1 MTPLRSRHLLLLIGT
16 VIAALI
22 AWPRER
28 ADSQE
33 APTFDAASVE
43 FFTTKVKPL
52 LEARC
57 FECHGPEVKKLK
69 GGLSLASRAVI
80 LRGGDSGA
88 AIVPG
93 KPAESLLVKAI
104 NYVDFEMP
112 PKSRLPEG
120 EVAIL
125 TEWVKRGAP
134 WSTVKD
140 DPASNLKPD
149 AFPLAERK
157 AKHWA
162 WKPIKHYDPPNVAA
176 SLRDVDSMSD
186 IDKFVVAKLKEH
198 GLSPAASADRRI
210 LLRRVYFALIGLPPT
225 PAEAEEFLA
234 DKAPTRDALTRVVD
248 RLLDSPHFGERWAR
262 HWLDLARYAETLG
275 HEFDYPLAHA
285 HQYRDYVI
293 RALNADVPYDRFVVE
308 HVAGDLLKVDDSL
321 RESNVRSRSDR
332 STWAARLHPTD
343 KYNESL
349 LATGFWFLGEDK
361 HAPVDAKAEQ
371 AARIDNQLDVFTKT
385 FLGLTVAC
393 ARCHD
398 HKFDA
403 ISTQD
408 YYALTGFLQS
418 SRRQTAYLDP
428 HGKIDAA
435 VAELRQMRG
444 DQTTAS
450 KIAKVRDVPANTVLF
465 EDFTSTTFVDLQH
478 PSAESR
484 EPRAEGRHPFPSG
497 KTEKDH
503 GRRLTANGSR
513 PDESPATRNP
523 QPATWFATGWAFDEG
538 PNRYGVVHS
547 GELHPRLRGVLRSPT
562 FTITHPQILYRLAGQ
577 NARVRL
583 VLDGYQMMDFSG
595 LLFGGTTFE
604 VKTDGKWVWHRQG
617 GDLQNHI
624 GRRAYIELIDD
635 SDGWIACESI
645 WFTNGG
651 PEPMVLPDE
660 AAPLGDK
667 PAETQIA
674 IPDPMRAIAICD
686 GNAVNEHVFI
696 RGSHKNLG
704 PEVRRR
710 NLEAFDGIDQPIAD
724 RELGSGRLQLALRL
738 IDAKSN
744 PFVPRVAV
752 NRVWHHLFGRGL
764 VESVDNF
771 GVLGKAPTHPELL
784 DHLAETFVA
793 DGWSL
798 KRLIR
803 RIVLTNTWQMTSV
816 SDSRNEELDPQNLWL
831 HRAPIQRLEGEAI
844 RDSMLLIAG
853 RLNRQTLG
861 PSVPVHLTPFM
872 QGRGR
877 PGNSGP
883 LDGDGR
889 RSLYT
894 SINRNFLS
902 PMMLAFDTP
911 IPFTT
916 IGRRNVSNVPA
927 QALILMN
934 DPFVLDM
941 SKRWAERSLK
951 DNPDLTPE
959 QRTERLYLE
968 AFTRSPTSAEQADA
982 LAFLQEQ
989 AKSQNLSADAWPKH
1003 VQPWTD
1009 LCHVLF
1015 NVKEFVFVK

>member
-1 MTPLRSRHLLLLIGT
+1 MTERVSRRLLLLIG
-16 VIAALI
+16 VSVASII
-22 AWPRER
+22 AWSRER
-28 ADSQE
+28 ADSQDS
-33 APTFDAASVE
+33 PMFDAASVE

-57 FECHGPEVKKLK
+57 FECHGPDSKKPN
-69 GGLSLASRAVI
+69 GGLSLASRATM

-125 TEWVKRGAP
+125 TEWVKHGAP
-134 WSTVKD
+134 WSKD
-140 DPASNLKPD
+140 DTPIKEAKPEL
-149 AFPLAERK
+149 FPLAERK
-157 AKHWA
+157 ASHWC
-162 WKPIKHYDPPNVAA
+162 WKPIGHFNPPPVAA
-176 SLRDVDSMSD
+176 SFHDADSATD
-186 IDKFVVAKLKEH
+186 IDRFILAKLKEK
-198 GLSPAASADRRI
+198 GLSPAAPADRRT

-225 PAEAEEFLA
+225 PAEADEFLN
-234 DKAPTRDALTRVVD
+234 DPAPTRDALARVVD

-262 HWLDLARYAETLG
+262 HWLDLVRYAETLG
-275 HEFDYPLAHA
+275 HEFDYPLHHA
-285 HQYRDYVI
+285 YQYRDYVI

-308 HVAGDLLKVDDSL
+308 HVAGDLLEDTETRRHGEGEKNANQPPSSL
-321 RESNVRSRSDR
+321 PVSQSPRLPGSFS
-332 STWAARLHPTD
+332 ARLHPAD
-343 KYNESL
+343 KFNESL

-361 HAPVDAKAEQ
+361 HAPVDVKGEQ
-371 AARIDNQLDVFTKT
+371 AARIDNQLDVFSKA
-385 FLGLTVAC
+385 FLAMTVAC

-403 ISTQD
+403 LTTRD
-408 YYALTGFLQS
+408 YYALSGFLQS

-435 VAELRQMRG
+435 VAELKRSQPKPTSPPEAVAARE
-444 DQTTAS
+444 
-450 KIAKVRDVPANTVLF
+450 VPNGTVLF
-465 EDFTSTTFVDLQH
+465 EDFTSTRFVDLQH
-478 PSAESR
+478 PR
-484 EPRAEGRHPFPSG
+484 I
-497 KTEKDH
+497 
-503 GRRLTANGSR
+503 ANSELGTQNSEL
-513 PDESPATRNP
+513 P
-523 QPATWFATGWAFDEG
+523 WFATGWAFGDG
-538 PNRYGVVHS
+538 SNSNGVAHS

-583 VLDGYQMMDFSG
+583 IIDGYQMMDFSG

-617 GDLQNHI
+617 GDLQNYL

-651 PEPMVLPDE
+651 REPAVSKDEVEPLKSISAEATKIEIPEPMRSL
-660 AAPLGDK
+660 
-667 PAETQIA
+667 
-674 IPDPMRAIAICD
+674 AICD
-686 GNAVNEHVFI
+686 GNAIDEQVFI

-704 PEVRRR
+704 SVVARRD
-710 NLEAFDGIDQPIAD
+710 LEALGGTEDKPLTPQ
-724 RELGSGRLQLALRL
+724 EGSGRLRLALRMV
-738 IDAKSN
+738 DPKTN

-752 NRVWHHLFGRGL
+752 NRVWHHLFGRGI
-764 VESVDNF
+764 VETVDNF
-771 GVLGKAPTHPELL
+771 GVLGKEPTHPELL
-784 DHLAETFVA
+784 DYLAETFVA

-803 RIVLTNTWQMTSV
+803 RIVLTNTWQMASESPSV
-816 SDSRNEELDPQNLWL
+816 PRPSGSGPDANEVDPQNLWL
-831 HRAPIQRLEGEAI
+831 HHAPIHRLEGEAI
-844 RDSMLLIAG
+844 RDAMLLIAG
-853 RLNRQTLG
+853 RLNRQTFG

-894 SINRNFLS
+894 SVNRNFLS

-911 IPFTT
+911 IPFTA

-951 DNPDLTPE
+951 EQPE
-959 QRTERLYLE
+959 LSPEARIERLYLE
-968 AFTRSPTSAEQADA
+968 AFTRSPTTAEQAED
-982 LAFLQEQ
+982 LAFLREQ
-989 AKSQNLSADAWPKH
+989 AKSYNLPADGWSRHAQ
-1003 VQPWTD
+1003 VWTD

>member
-1 MTPLRSRHLLLLIGT
+1 MLKPRRLLLLIG
-16 VIAALI
+16 VAVAALT

-33 APTFDAASVE
+33 SPTFDAASVE
-43 FFTTKVKPL
+43 FFQSKVKPL

-57 FECHGPEVKKLK
+57 FECHGPEAKKLK
-69 GGLSLASRAVI
+69 GGLSLASRADV

-93 KPAESLLVKAI
+93 KPSESLLVKAT

-125 TEWVKRGAP
+125 SEWVKRGAP
-134 WSTVKD
+134 WSADKD
-140 DPASNLKPD
+140 DPARDPKLD

-162 WKPIKHYDPPNVAA
+162 WKPIAHVEPPKVRQPFQIDPNVNPATF
-176 SLRDVDSMSD
+176 RDSNA
-186 IDKFVVAKLKEH
+186 IDQFLLSKLEER
-198 GLSPAASADRRI
+198 GLSHAPAADRRT
-210 LLRRVYFALIGLPPT
+210 LLRRVYFAIVGLPPT
-225 PAEAEEFLA
+225 PAEADEFVA
-234 DKAPTRDALTRVVD
+234 DQAPTREALARVVD
-248 RLLDSPHFGERWAR
+248 RLLESPHFGERWAR
-262 HWLDLARYAETLG
+262 HWLDLVRYAETLG
-275 HEFDYPLAHA
+275 HEFDYPLHHA

-308 HVAGDLLKVDDSL
+308 HVAGDLLPVGWVESSRPTNQT
-321 RESNVRSRSDR
+321 REKLAGGSRGLDPPYV
-332 STWAARLHPTD
+332 ARPHPTD
-343 KYNESL
+343 GYNESL

-361 HAPVDAKAEQ
+361 HAPVDAKGEQ
-371 AARIDNQLDVFTKT
+371 AARIDNQLDVFSKA

-403 ISTQD
+403 IRTSD
-408 YYALTGFLQS
+408 YYAFAGFLQS

-435 VAELRQMRG
+435 VAELKRSRSEQ
-444 DQTTAS
+444 S
-450 KIAKVRDVPANTVLF
+450 SNPKIAKTREVPSATMLI
-465 EDFTSTTFVDLQH
+465 EEFTAKSFVDLQH
-478 PSAESR
+478 PSAERR
-484 EPRAEGRHPFPSG
+484 EVNNDNSPLAPRPSPV
-497 KTEKDH
+497 
-503 GRRLTANGSR
+503 R
-513 PDESPATRNP
+513 
-523 QPATWFATGWAFDEG
+523 WFATGWAFGDG
-538 PNRYGVVHS
+538 PNRHGVVHS
-547 GELHPRLRGVLRSPT
+547 GELALRLRGVLRSPT

-595 LLFGGTTFE
+595 LLFNGTTFE
-604 VKTDGKWVWHRQG
+604 VKTDGKWVWHRQA
-617 GDLQNHI
+617 GDLQNHL

-635 SDGWIACESI
+635 GDGWIACESI
-645 WFTNGG
+645 WFSNGG
-651 PEPMVLPDE
+651 REPTALGGEV
-660 AAPLGDK
+660 APLVDI
-667 PAETQIA
+667 PTETARIE
-674 IPDPMRAIAICD
+674 IPEPMRAIAICD
-686 GNAVNEHVFI
+686 GNAVNERVFI

-704 PEVRRR
+704 PEVARR
-710 NLEAFDGIDQPIAD
+710 NLEVLDGIDQTIVDDEA
-724 RELGSGRLQLALRL
+724 GSGRLQLALRL

-752 NRVWHHLFGRGL
+752 NRVWHHLFGRGI

-771 GVLGKAPTHPELL
+771 GVLGKEPTHPELL
-784 DHLAETFVA
+784 DHLAESFVA

-803 RIVLTNTWQMTSV
+803 RIVLTNAWQQS
-816 SDSRNEELDPQNLWL
+816 SEPPSLELAKKTHEVDPQNLWL
-831 HRAPIQRLEGEAI
+831 HRAPIHRLESEAI
-844 RDSMLLIAG
+844 RDSMLLVAG
-853 RLNRQTLG
+853 HLDRKSFG
-861 PSVPVHLTPFM
+861 PSVPVHLTSFM

-877 PGNSGP
+877 PGTSGP

-889 RSLYT
+889 RSVYT

-941 SKRWAERSLK
+941 SKRWAERTLK
-951 DNPDLTPE
+951 ESADFTPG
-959 QRTERLYLE
+959 QRIERLYLD
-968 AFTRSPTSAEQADA
+968 ALTRSPTAVEQAEA

-989 AKSQNLSADAWPKH
+989 AKSYNLPADGWSKH
-1003 VQPWTD
+1003 AQVWTD

>member
-1 MTPLRSRHLLLLIGT
+1 MQLERIQRRLLLLIGLC
-16 VIAALI
+16 IAALI
-22 AWPRER
+22 ALPRER
-28 ADSQE
+28 AGSQE
-33 APTFDAASVE
+33 SPTFDAASVE
-43 FFTTKVKPL
+43 FFQTKVKPL

-57 FECHGPEVKKLK
+57 FECHGPDTKVLK
-69 GGLSLASRAVI
+69 GGLSLASRAAM

-93 KPAESLLVKAI
+93 KPDESLLVKAVKYI
-104 NYVDFEMP
+104 DFEMP
-112 PKSRLPEG
+112 PKSRLPDG

-125 TEWVKRGAP
+125 AEWVKRGAP
-134 WSTVKD
+134 WSANKD
-140 DPASNLKPD
+140 DPARELKPE

-157 AKHWA
+157 ATHWA
-162 WKPIKHYDPPNVAA
+162 WKPIAHFDAPAVKRADWPA
-176 SLRDVDSMSD
+176 DD
-186 IDKFVVAKLKEH
+186 IDKFVLAKQEER
-198 GLSPAASADRRI
+198 GLSPAVTADRRT
-210 LLRRVYFALIGLPPT
+210 LLRRIYFALIGLPPT
-225 PAEAEEFLA
+225 PAEADEFVA
-234 DKAPTRDALTRVVD
+234 DKAATREALARVVD
-248 RLLDSPHFGERWAR
+248 RLLDSPNFGERWAR
-262 HWLDLARYAETLG
+262 HWLDLVRYAETLG
-275 HEFDYPLAHA
+275 HEFDYPLHHA

-308 HVAGDLLKVDDSL
+308 HIAGDLLAVREFESTRVTVTNPSQSSSL
-321 RESNVRSRSDR
+321 TPSNSQTRSP
-332 STWAARLHPTD
+332 ANYPARPHPAD
-343 KYNESL
+343 GYNESL
-349 LATGFWFLGEDK
+349 IATGFWFLGEDK

-371 AARIDNQLDVFTKT
+371 AARIDNQLDVFSKT

-403 ISTQD
+403 ISTKD
-408 YYALTGFLQS
+408 YYALAGFLQS

-428 HGKIDAA
+428 GGKIDAA
-435 VAELRQMRG
+435 VAELKRTRPK
-444 DQTTAS
+444 QTS
-450 KIAKVRDVPANTVLF
+450 KSNIAKTREVPDGTKLI
-465 EDFTSTTFVDLQH
+465 EDFSSTSFVDLQH
-478 PSAESR
+478 PNSQLSALSSQHS
-484 EPRAEGRHPFPSG
+484 A
-497 KTEKDH
+497 
-503 GRRLTANGSR
+503 
-513 PDESPATRNP
+513 
-523 QPATWFATGWAFDEG
+523 WFATGWAFGDG
-538 PNRYGVVHS
+538 PNRHGTAHS
-547 GELHPRLRGVLRSPT
+547 GELAPRLRGVLRSPT

-583 VLDGYQMMDFSG
+583 ILDGYQMMDFSG
-595 LLFGGTTFE
+595 LLFNGTTFE
-604 VKTDGKWVWHRQG
+604 VKTDGKWIWHRQA

-635 SDGWIACESI
+635 GDGWIACESI
-645 WFTNGG
+645 WFTHGG
-651 PEPMVLPDE
+651 KEPSVLGDE
-660 AAPLGDK
+660 VAPLADV
-667 PAETQIA
+667 PAETARIEV
-674 IPDPMRAIAICD
+674 PDPMRAVAICD

-704 PEVRRR
+704 PEIGRR
-710 NLEAFDGIDQPIAD
+710 NLEALDGIDQRLVDHEA
-724 RELGSGRLQLALRL
+724 GSGRLQWALRL

-752 NRVWHHLFGRGL
+752 NRVWHLLFGRGI

-771 GVLGKAPTHPELL
+771 GVLGKEPTHPELL

-793 DGWSL
+793 DGWSI

-803 RIVLTNTWQMTSV
+803 RIVLTNTWQMASESPSV
-816 SDSRNEELDPQNLWL
+816 PRPSGSGPSASEADPQNLWL
-831 HRAPIQRLEGEAI
+831 HHAPIHRLEGEAI

-853 RLNRQTLG
+853 RLNRQTFG

-889 RSLYT
+889 RSIYT

-941 SKRWAERSLK
+941 AKRWAERTLK
-951 DNPDLTPE
+951 EQPEVTPE
-959 QRTERLYLE
+959 QRLERLYLD
-968 AFTRSPTSAEQADA
+968 AFTRSPTAAEQAEA

-989 AKSQNLSADAWPKH
+989 AKSYNLPADGWSKH
-1003 VQPWTD
+1003 AQVWTD